1 LKNSGP
7 KYCFRAFLGLLAP
20 LHLSCVLPSS
30 ACAEP
35 PAAVKPALHSTTAH
49 QTSIA
54 VERSGAQALVIV
66 DCTKD
71 ALTLRFTSS
80 AAPIALR
87 TQDIVADHGT
97 ASHAVRWSIAWKAP
111 VSTLQ
116 DIKEYEAIGS
126 VPPPCP
132 DVGKYTVSVNVVTN
146 AINAVAGKPIEFTME
161 RQADP
166 RLFVAPL
173 ISAKLRTNLF
183 GHRLWP
189 ATVPIHLQEQSH
201 SSSIDGVSVS
211 VGELKIPT
219 GELASIQIVPA
230 STDPVALKPGGYA
243 DMAMILSVVP
253 PPGVYNTR
261 LTIHTSQLSQDT
273 TVDLTV
279 RVQIFLCWLFITIGV
294 GVALGWVVNVWLS
307 ATATL
312 DAAMLDALRAA
323 DRIVALAQSQRDP
336 AVQQRLV
343 ILAGDLQAKIPASK
357 TVQELQTLV
366 NDANSKVTEIRTHA
380 DATVIAFDQALAGAR
395 AMFSPNSVPLDSLIA
410 PSLKAA
416 VEDLAAVERL
426 GATGDIEEAERQLQ
440 SHNRVLPSKVFNSLR
455 AWLASLKGSLDEF
468 GAWGTATQE
477 PEQSRGALLQKIGI
491 AYSAVDPTAMIQ
503 QTNLIALSLRS
514 WMALTAPHEVT
525 RILQAAAAA
534 LTAGHRP
541 DLAGAVTVCIN
552 DISALRVDDPLL
564 SLNSLSAAR
573 RRVEDTL
580 RGAAPGNVNVD
591 ARLAEGNFL
600 AAATLI
606 APPPQLAGGA
616 VAAQSFTMPLPVQRA
631 STSLPAD
638 GIPSTPI
645 RLRLSSNL
653 TIDQQSTVKIDWS
666 DAPPSDFEVEVQCT
680 PPGAVLPQVGSSLV
694 ITPKLAGF
702 FTLTATV
709 ANFEP
714 ISASAYV
721 GSVQQTPDFEA
732 LSKRESRLKL
742 AMWTITAVLTTG
754 VGFQVFASAWLGTT
768 SDFVSAFLWG
778 FFGQFGLDRLRDLA
792 KPLITKSL

>member
-7 KYCFRAFLGLLAP
+7 KYCFRAFLGLLASLNLP
-20 LHLSCVLPSS
+20 CVLPSR

-35 PAAVKPALHSTTAH
+35 PAATKPSLPKTTAP
-49 QTSIA
+49 QTPIA
-54 VERSGAQALVIV
+54 VERSGTQTLVIV

-71 ALTLRFTSS
+71 TLALRFTSS
-80 AAPIALR
+80 APPIALR
-87 TQDIVADHGT
+87 TQNVVADHGT
-97 ASHAVRWSIAWKAP
+97 PSDAVRWTITWKPP

-116 DIKEYEAIGS
+116 NIKEYEAIGS
-126 VPPPCP
+126 VAPPCP
-132 DVGKYTVSVNVVTN
+132 NIGKYTVSVKVLTD
-146 AINAVAGKPIEFTME
+146 AINTVAGKPIEFTVE
-161 RQADP
+161 RQTDP
-166 RLFVAPL
+166 KLFVAPL
-173 ISAKLRTNLF
+173 ISAKLKTNLF
-183 GHRLWP
+183 GDRLWP
-189 ATVPIHLQEQSH
+189 PTVPIHIQEQSH

-211 VGELKIPT
+211 AGELKIPT
-219 GELASIQIVPA
+219 GELASIQIEPANTNPVP
-230 STDPVALKPGGYA
+230 LKPGGDA
-243 DMAMILSVVP
+243 DVHMKLSAVP

-294 GVALGWVVNVWLS
+294 GVALGWFVNVWLS

-366 NDANSKVTEIRTHA
+366 NDANSKVTEIQKRA

-395 AMFSPNSVPLDSLIA
+395 SMFSPNNVPLDSLIT
-410 PSLKAA
+410 PSLKSA
-416 VEDLAAVERL
+416 VEDLTAIERL
-426 GATGDIEEAERQLQ
+426 GTTGDIEEAERQLQ
-440 SHNRVLPSKVFNSLR
+440 SYNRALPSKVFNSLR

-468 GAWGTATQE
+468 GAWGAATQE

-525 RILQAAAAA
+525 RVLQTTAAA
-534 LTAGHRP
+534 LVAGHRL
-541 DLAGAVTVCIN
+541 DLAGAVTACVN
-552 DISALRVDDPLL
+552 EISSLRVDDPLL
-564 SLNSLSAAR
+564 SLNSLSAVR

-580 RGAAPGNVNVD
+580 RGGAPGNVDVD

-606 APPPQLAGGA
+606 APQPQPAPGA
-616 VAAQSFTMPLPVQRA
+616 IAAQSFTMPPPMQRA
-631 STSLPAD
+631 STPLSAG

-653 TIDQQSTVKIDWS
+653 TIDQQSTMKIDWS
-666 DAPPSDFEVEVQCT
+666 DAPPPYFEVNWKCNPSE
-680 PPGAVLPQVGSSLV
+680 AVLPQAGSSLV
-694 ITPKLAGF
+694 ITPKLPGF
-702 FTLTATV
+702 LTLTATV

-721 GSVQQTPDFEA
+721 GSVLQTPDFEA
-732 LSKRESRLKL
+732 LSKRERRLKL
-742 AMWTITAVLTTG
+742 AMWAITAVLTTG
-754 VGFQVFASAWLGTT
+754 VGYQVFSSTWLGTT

-792 KPLITKSL
+792 KSPVTKYS